1 MDSDILHECPS
12 QHVHNFDRFR
22 NRLASSSH
30 HNVSHSRIQKGHAC
44 NHIVHDRLLADSYH
58 VWLLLS
64 VFSAGLLRENCRNP
78 ESYEPGRENVASVSP
93 TVFHMLERLVGK
105 RVLAVINRDFG
116 YEGRLAVVSHEPPG
130 IWLTEAE
137 AVILRST
144 IVSPIPQVVSRESK
158 GETFLHLDSVQR
170 LETVP
175 EAKTNARR

>member
-1 MDSDILHECPS
+1 L
-12 QHVHNFDRFR
+12 NT
-22 NRLASSSH
+22 
-30 HNVSHSRIQKGHAC
+30 
-44 NHIVHDRLLADSYH
+44 
-58 VWLLLS
+58 
-64 VFSAGLLRENCRNP
+64 GLLRENGRNH
-78 ESYEPGRENVASVSP
+78 ESFELGREDVSSVSP

-144 IVSPIPQVVSRESK
+144 VVSPIPQIVNRESK

-170 LETVP
+170 LETVS
-175 EAKTNARR
+175 EVKSNASR